1 MNFDDVYYFVKQLLL
16 KLGIAPHLK
25 GYEYLSCAVALA
37 VEKENLSVRN
47 IYKSTADHCN
57 TTQSCV
63 ERAVRNAVSAF
74 SKKENVNYLN
84 SLLGSRLF
92 DAYSY
97 PSSGAVICYL
107 AEYVRFAIY
116 NGNLCFR

>member
-25 GYEYLSCAVALA
+25 GYEYLSCAVAL
-37 VEKENLSVRN
+37 SVDRDSSSIMD
-47 IYKSTADHCN
+47 IYKMTADYCK
-57 TTQSCV
+57 TTQGCV
-63 ERAVRNAVSAF
+63 ERAVRNAVSVF
-74 SKKENVNYLN
+74 SRKENVNYLN
-84 SLLGSRLF
+84 GLLGSRLF

-107 AEYVRFAIY
+107 AEYVRFSIY
-116 NGNLCFR
+116 RGNLSCR